1 MRTGALDKV
10 TVARRLLGC
19 SLDLFLREQDPVSVH
34 CLAMAGGEIAEWL
47 AEKADGAPFRN
58 LILETLPDMKIG
70 KLRQI
75 QRQYSNAF
83 KHASSR
89 DGMERDD
96 EVVLATFDSSLN
108 DATLFIGWY
117 DYGMS
122 GLPRPIE
129 AQVLEASYLAKHP
142 EKVNPTAN
150 GLGLKRVFPV

>member
-34 CLAMAGGEIAEWL
+34 CLAIAGGEIAEWL
-47 AEKADGAPFRN
+47 AEKAGGAPFRN

-75 QRQYSNAF
+75 QRQYSSAF

-108 DATLFIGWY
+108 DATLFIG
-117 DYGMS
+117 
-122 GLPRPIE
+122 
-129 AQVLEASYLAKHP
+129 
-142 EKVNPTAN
+142 
-150 GLGLKRVFPV
+150 